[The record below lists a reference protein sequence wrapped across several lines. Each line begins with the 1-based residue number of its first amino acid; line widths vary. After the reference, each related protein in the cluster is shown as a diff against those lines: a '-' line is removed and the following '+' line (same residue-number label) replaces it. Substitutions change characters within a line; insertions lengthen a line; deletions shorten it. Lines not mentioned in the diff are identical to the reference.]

1 MRRQSFKAKSFTN
14 FINAILNSPTCVVSA
29 RDYLA
34 RLACQD
40 THSPIL
46 TTHVQIILKTA
57 VTAIFYGKVTSS
69 HITVRLVEKE
79 DFLIS
84 LTVFVP
90 SRLAMLLFIAV
101 SATRSATRR
110 MAGHT
115 ILSKHCFPP

>member
-1 MRRQSFKAKSFTN
+1 MA
-14 FINAILNSPTCVVSA
+14 
-29 RDYLA
+29 
-34 RLACQD
+34 
-40 THSPIL
+40 
-46 TTHVQIILKTA
+46 
-57 VTAIFYGKVTSS
+57 VTSS

-101 SATRSATRR
+101 SATRR
-110 MAGHT
+110 MVGHT

>member
-1 MRRQSFKAKSFTN
+1 MA
-14 FINAILNSPTCVVSA
+14 
-29 RDYLA
+29 
-34 RLACQD
+34 
-40 THSPIL
+40 
-46 TTHVQIILKTA
+46 
-57 VTAIFYGKVTSS
+57 VTSS